1 MAKNMN
7 NKILTQI
14 RNNTVAL
21 ISLILAIASLGY
33 NTWRNEETEF
43 NRNIRFAGFEVI
55 LKTGELQRIV
65 LHSHY
70 GQGSLTEHARNGWIY
85 VLQLEDLCN
94 IMPVPMPA
102 IAADLKRV
110 WQQNWE
116 TLKDN
121 RASLN
126 TINKAIDAL
135 RVETHARLL
144 ALD

>member
-1 MAKNMN
+1 MTR
-7 NKILTQI
+7 KILTQI
-14 RNNTVAL
+14 RNNSVAL

-70 GQGSLTEHARNGWIY
+70 GQGPLAEHARNGWVYIQ
-85 VLQLEDLCN
+85 QLEDLCN
-94 IMPVPMPA
+94 VMPVPMPA
-102 IAADLKRV
+102 IAAELKLA

-121 RASLN
+121 SASLN
-126 TINKAIDAL
+126 TINQAIDAL
-135 RVETHARLL
+135 RLETHARLQ

>member
-1 MAKNMN
+1 MTS
-7 NKILTQI
+7 KILTQI
-14 RNNTVAL
+14 RNNSVAL

-70 GQGSLTEHARNGWIY
+70 GQGPLTEHARNGWVYIQ
-85 VLQLEDLCN
+85 QLEDLCN

-102 IAADLKRV
+102 IAAELKLA

-121 RASLN
+121 SASLN
-126 TINKAIDAL
+126 TINQAIDAL
-135 RVETHARLL
+135 RLETHARLQ

>member
-1 MAKNMN
+1 MTD
-7 NKILTQI
+7 KILTQI
-14 RNNTVAL
+14 RKNTVAL

-70 GQGSLTEHARNGWIY
+70 GQGPLIEHARNGWVYI
-85 VLQLEDLCN
+85 LQLEDLCRLMPPPMN
-94 IMPVPMPA
+94 AIMTK
-102 IAADLKRV
+102 LKQT

-116 TLKDN
+116 TLGDSA
-121 RASLN
+121 ASLD
-126 TINKAIDAL
+126 TINAAIDAL
-135 RVETHARLL
+135 RMETQARLQ